1 METFEAI
8 YGRRSIRDFEPGVK
22 IPDEV
27 VQRILTSAAYGLR
40 APGNAPLWKMLVV
53 RDEETRNLLAD
64 SAQEVAMTLFG
75 ASFEVFGPGHLWY
88 LEPETRLRVAEYTA
102 TGELWTYPRTADI
115 CFVPCLSKGAWMDTV
130 TAFTDDLPLIAQF
143 LGFATQNMWLV
154 GHKYGIGAA
163 YNGMPMLDGRRRE
176 VAVDHLGI
184 PYSWD
189 PTGCFSFGT
198 AKAPRFFG
206 PARPS
211 LEGVTFAEYW
221 GAPYIRAGLCDSDYQ
236 AEESTDTEIEETLRN
251 LNLVQSFGDRPV
263 APWMLEKILDTAI
276 WGPVPENFKNWRFIV
291 IKDAETKCF
300 LRSLAAEKQATPWYF
315 AWPEV
320 QHSRVSHLPA
330 DEQMARMEQNYE
342 TGFGSW
348 YTEVDTLVLV
358 LSTFMAWRD
367 QPYPSY
373 GATPMPMF
381 HLSTGCCIQNMLL
394 AATALGLG
402 ANYDVTAVGDP
413 RTRELLTEYFGIPDI
428 SWWPMG
434 ILGLGEAGK
443 RQEFQRLPLEGM
455 IYEEYWNNPYPVN
468 MEPGNMEVGK

>member
-176 VAVDHLGI
+176 VA
-184 PYSWD
+184 
-189 PTGCFSFGT
+189 T
-198 AKAPRFFG
+198 
-206 PARPS
+206 
-211 LEGVTFAEYW
+211 
-221 GAPYIRAGLCDSDYQ
+221 
-236 AEESTDTEIEETLRN
+236 
-251 LNLVQSFGDRPV
+251 
-263 APWMLEKILDTAI
+263 
-276 WGPVPENFKNWRFIV
+276 
-291 IKDAETKCF
+291 
-300 LRSLAAEKQATPWYF
+300 RSG
-315 AWPEV
+315 
-320 QHSRVSHLPA
+320 SRVRS
-330 DEQMARMEQNYE
+330 
-342 TGFGSW
+342 
-348 YTEVDTLVLV
+348 
-358 LSTFMAWRD
+358 
-367 QPYPSY
+367 
-373 GATPMPMF
+373 
-381 HLSTGCCIQNMLL
+381 
-394 AATALGLG
+394 
-402 ANYDVTAVGDP
+402 
-413 RTRELLTEYFGIPDI
+413 RTRITSLSRWAVCFG
-428 SWWPMG
+428 WWSG
-434 ILGLGEAGK
+434 RARGRRRWSSNCSS
-443 RQEFQRLPLEGM
+443 RQRS
-455 IYEEYWNNPYPVN
+455 
-468 MEPGNMEVGK
+468 